1 VVEKEYEPSSRLN
14 FDTTFAI
21 VSPLAFNDSL
31 GDTLPD
37 NELYGVLG
45 RRSQKD
51 LPIRAIHVRII
62 VSSSEMMQ
70 TRRLKTEVSAI
81 LNNIINLY
89 EKNPDS
95 YVIGNRCGELC
106 SLIGSWLQT
115 SSARPPNS
123 YKSLGSAILGH
134 VLDKAGLPEEGE
146 KARRLAQTREG
157 DESLLNCLLACPLIT
172 MFDTAD

>member
-62 VSSSEMMQ
+62 VSSSE
-70 TRRLKTEVSAI
+70 
-81 LNNIINLY
+81 
-89 EKNPDS
+89 NPDS